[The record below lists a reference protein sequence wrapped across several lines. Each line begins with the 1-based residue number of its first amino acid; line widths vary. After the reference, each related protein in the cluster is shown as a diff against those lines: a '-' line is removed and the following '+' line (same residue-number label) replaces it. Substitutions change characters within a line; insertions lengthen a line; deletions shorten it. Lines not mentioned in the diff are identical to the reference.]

1 MNGTN
6 LIEYYKIVEACRN
19 LVRGEI
25 DKDKSGF
32 EYVAQVQKRR
42 RKKERLYYEYKK
54 DYFGFGGTYVRS
66 CGGGESD
73 STQGGV

>member
-25 DKDKSGF
+25 EKDKSGI

-42 RKKERLYYEYKK
+42 RKKGCIMNIMKGDEL
-54 DYFGFGGTYVRS
+54 
-66 CGGGESD
+66 
-73 STQGGV
+73 